1 MSSPAVVSAE
11 MPDRSN
17 SVSRIFGVLFSPKAT
32 FESIARRPTWAL
44 PLVLGIL
51 LALGVVGI
59 FGHRGGWPSYF
70 EKQTANNTRFQQMPA
85 DQQQRVMEAQLK
97 YAPPFALV
105 EVVIALVAGAVII
118 AAVMMGLFNG
128 LAGAK
133 IGFKNSLGVVTYGG
147 VPGLISAILA
157 LLIVSFKDVTS
168 IDLNNIVA
176 SNAGAFLPSTSPRW
190 MISLLSSLDIF
201 TFWTFILM
209 AVGFAAAAPK
219 KLSFGKALAYLIGAW
234 LIWVVVKVGLTAAFS

>member
-1 MSSPAVVSAE
+1 MSSPAVASAE
-11 MPDRSN
+11 IPDRSN
-17 SVSRIFGVLFSPKAT
+17 SVSRIFGVLFSPKPT

-51 LALGVVGI
+51 IALGVVGI

-85 DQQQRVMEAQLK
+85 DQQQRVMQAQLK

-105 EVVIALVAGAVII
+105 EVVIALIAGAVII

-128 LAGAK
+128 LAGTK
-133 IGFKNSLGVVTYGG
+133 IGFKNSLAVVTYGG
-147 VPGLISAILA
+147 VPGLISGVLA
-157 LLIVSFKDVTS
+157 LLIISFKDVTA

-190 MISLLSSLDIF
+190 MVSLFGSIDIF
-201 TFWTFILM
+201 QFWTFILM
-209 AVGFAAAAPK
+209 AIGFSAAAPK
-219 KLSFGKALAYLIGAW
+219 KLSFGKALIYILAAW
-234 LIWVVVKVGLTAAFS
+234 LVWVVVKVGLIAAFT